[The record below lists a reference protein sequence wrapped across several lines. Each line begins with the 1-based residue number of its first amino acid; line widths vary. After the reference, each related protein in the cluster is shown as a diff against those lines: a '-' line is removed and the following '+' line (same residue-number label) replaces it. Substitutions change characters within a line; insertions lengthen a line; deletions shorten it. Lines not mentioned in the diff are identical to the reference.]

1 MALADLIPT
10 MDDAQLKTLREN
22 AVRIQEGDDP
32 ARQNAAAEILP
43 VIDAEMAD
51 RAAKNPKPAP
61 KPRAKR
67 KTAAPAAAKAPKA
80 AAAPKAAKAPKA
92 PKAAAKSG
100 KTAKAAAG
108 A

>member
-10 MDDAQLKTLREN
+10 MDDAQLKTLREH
-22 AVRIQEGDDP
+22 AVRIQDGEDP
-32 ARQNAAAEILP
+32 TRQNAAAEILP
-43 VIDAEMAD
+43 VIDAELAD

-67 KTAAPAAAKAPKA
+67 KPAAATAAKAPKAPKA
-80 AAAPKAAKAPKA
+80 AAAPKAAKS
-92 PKAAAKSG
+92 PKAAAKP
-100 KTAKAAAG
+100 KAAAS

>member
-22 AVRIQEGDDP
+22 AVRIQDGDDP

-67 KTAAPAAAKAPKA
+67 KPAAATAAKAPKAPKA
-80 AAAPKAAKAPKA
+80 AAAPKAAKS
-92 PKAAAKSG
+92 PKAAAKP
-100 KTAKAAAG
+100 KAAAS